1 MELSLFQ
8 WIGIGLVVAIIL
20 IPIVRWFWKRFDMPS
35 KRAQE
40 LMKQSKEEAAEA
52 RMWQSIEAQVEA
64 EKAAA
69 REIEMKRKEN
79 QEKSG
84 KSMSE
89 GESENAW
96 AALGIEVPIQPV
108 EREKPPEVK
117 AEPTENTETLTQNDE
132 HEKNTQEPDWELISK
147 MSNLDKPEEGVPEAL
162 DLDKVAENDT
172 DVEIEEPSIKSEVE
186 EVETIEQE
194 NQLTGEY
201 VSTKVDDEDWSVGW

>member
-40 LMKQSKEEAAEA
+40 LMKQTKEEAAET

-117 AEPTENTETLTQNDE
+117 PEPTENTEILTQNDE
-132 HEKNTQEPDWELISK
+132 QEKNTQEPDWELISK

-162 DLDKVAENDT
+162 DLDTVAENDT
-172 DVEIEEPSIKSEVE
+172 DVEIEEPSIKSENE
-186 EVETIEQE
+186 EVEIIEQE
-194 NQLTGEY
+194 NQFTGEY

>member
-8 WIGIGLVVAIIL
+8 WIGIGLVVAVIL

-40 LMKQSKEEAAEA
+40 LMKQTKEEAAET

-117 AEPTENTETLTQNDE
+117 PEPTENTEILTQNDE
-132 HEKNTQEPDWELISK
+132 QEKNTQEPDWELISK

-162 DLDKVAENDT
+162 DLDTVAENDT
-172 DVEIEEPSIKSEVE
+172 DVEIEEPSIKSENE
-186 EVETIEQE
+186 EVEIIEQE
-194 NQLTGEY
+194 NQFTGEY

>member
-1 MELSLFQ
+1 
-8 WIGIGLVVAIIL
+8 
-20 IPIVRWFWKRFDMPS
+20 
-35 KRAQE
+35 
-40 LMKQSKEEAAEA
+40 
-52 RMWQSIEAQVEA
+52 MWQSIEAQVEA

-117 AEPTENTETLTQNDE
+117 PESTENTEILTQNDE
-132 HEKNTQEPDWELISK
+132 QEKNTQEPDWELISK

-162 DLDKVAENDT
+162 DLDTIVENNT
-172 DVEIEEPSIKSEVE
+172 DVEIEETSIKSEVE

-194 NQLTGEY
+194 NQFTGEY